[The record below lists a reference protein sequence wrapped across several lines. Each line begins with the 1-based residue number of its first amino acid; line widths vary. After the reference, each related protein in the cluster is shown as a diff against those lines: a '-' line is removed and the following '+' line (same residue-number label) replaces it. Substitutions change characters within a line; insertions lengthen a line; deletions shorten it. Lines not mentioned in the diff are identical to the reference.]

1 MEVASEREE
10 ERRNSPESSQSPY
23 LEVFC
28 KTSGKFRRFAAG
40 TAAGF
45 AVHVINRK
53 LDFGDASALH
63 IEAVKEGEEPVT
75 FGPNAILVNYG
86 SGWKLQTVT
95 YEGNCEAVRM
105 QQMSKLF
112 PEVMVFLITSRK
124 SPNFQ
129 LKDMNQVN
137 SGINFQYIGKISLVF
152 AFMFLLGGILTFLLE
167 NLPAAN
173 ISATFSE

>member
-1 MEVASEREE
+1 MEVASKREE

-28 KTSGKFRRFAAG
+28 KTSGKFRRFAVG
-40 TAAGF
+40 TIAGF
-45 AVHVINRK
+45 AVHVINRN

-63 IEAVKEGEEPVT
+63 VEAVKEGEEPVT

-95 YEGNCEAVRM
+95 DEGNDEAVRM

-112 PEVMVFLITSRK
+112 PEAMK
-124 SPNFQ
+124 SPDFQ